1 MKDTI
6 FGFILG
12 LIGSGFGAFL
22 AHRLSEKRDRKNIF
36 EKAAERFRAA
46 FTEQLMKLDESNSF
60 EVTTTH
66 NFIYDLHKSN
76 YETVNRAQ
84 AEFRQYLNDKE
95 LLKFDE
101 AWKDYCCKKNKYS
114 DEFKEYD
121 LVPHDTDAFPQP
133 RLRDAYRRLALKR
146 IEWLLSFAK
155 PMKPCWHI
163 TSCFTRIAATLA
175 LRHNR

>member
-22 AHRLSEKRDRKNIF
+22 AHWLSERRDRKKRF
-36 EKAAERFRAA
+36 EKAAEQFRAV

-60 EVTTTH
+60 DILNTH
-66 NFIYDLHKSN
+66 NLIYDLHKSN
-76 YETVNRAQ
+76 YETINRAQ
-84 AEFRQYLNDKE
+84 VEFRQYLNEKEFHEFDK
-95 LLKFDE
+95 
-101 AWKDYCCKKNKYS
+101 AWKDYCCKENKYS
-114 DEFKEYD
+114 VEFIEYD
-121 LVPHDTDAFPQP
+121 LSLHDTDSFPNP

-146 IEWLLSFAK
+146 IERVISFAK
-155 PMKPCWHI
+155 PMKPSLHI
-163 TSCFTRIAATLA
+163 TSCFARIVATLA